1 MPNAQ
6 KEITT
11 IKEVSRLDKI
21 GAEEVEVKTK
31 TSLFIRLG
39 EIYKDNRYV
48 FDITSLVLVLFASI
62 YLTFASSNY
71 SFDGT
76 NEVLGKASTV
86 VSTLMLFGLVFYILL
101 FVAFKK
107 DVIRPTFDQRVS
119 GYDAQITVIFVA
131 IFFGLQFVIQKF
143 IGQLTLSSIE
153 LEDYMFYVAIAIA
166 ETIIFVCMIQITFE
180 ALTRSATV
188 GIIAHAV
195 FFVIYHM
202 NVYGTQINEM
212 VAVFFSGIVFAIA
225 VKFTKRISIAILIHV
240 IINILAT
247 GIVSNL
253 GVG

>member
-1 MPNAQ
+1 MSSKQDLIKFEDISRSQ
-6 KEITT
+6 KLGMED
-11 IKEVSRLDKI
+11 KEVISQTSF
-21 GAEEVEVKTK
+21 TK
-31 TSLFIRLG
+31 RLG
-39 EIYKDNRYV
+39 EIYKDNKYV
-48 FDITSLVLVLFASI
+48 FDVTSLVLVLFASI

-76 NEVLGKASTV
+76 NDELGKASTV
-86 VSTLMLFGLVFYILL
+86 VSTLMLFGLVFYIFL

-107 DVIRPTFDQRVS
+107 DVIRPTFDQSVS

-131 IFFGLQFVIQKF
+131 IFFGLEFVIQKF
-143 IGQLTLSSIE
+143 IRQLTLSSIE
-153 LEDYMFYVAIAIA
+153 LEDYMFYIAIAIA

-188 GIIAHAV
+188 GIIAHAI

-202 NVYGTQINEM
+202 NVYGSDINEM
-212 VAVFFSGIVFAIA
+212 LAVFFSGLVFALA

-240 IINILAT
+240 INNILAT
-247 GIVSNL
+247 GIISQL